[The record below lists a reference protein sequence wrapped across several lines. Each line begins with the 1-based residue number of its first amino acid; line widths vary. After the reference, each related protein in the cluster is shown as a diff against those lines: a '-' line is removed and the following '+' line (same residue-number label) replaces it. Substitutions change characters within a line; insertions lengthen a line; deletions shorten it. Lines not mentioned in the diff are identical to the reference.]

1 MLNRNP
7 SGNTSNILNSFRKRR
22 QQQGAL
28 LRYGAIGFVALGVIL
43 LIVWLT
49 SGSNAPLAGVFATDT
64 PTATV
69 TFTPTNTRIPTETPT
84 VTFTPTITFTA
95 TPSEPFPYTVV
106 EGDSLAVIVDKFG
119 LGDNGIK
126 LILSL
131 NPFNPETG
139 GGIDPTTQI
148 VYPGLV
154 LLLPYPGM
162 PLPTPTPIPADLRP
176 GTEIEYVVELGDTLA
191 GIAAKFNSTEE
202 AIIEANNIE
211 NANAL
216 FAGQL
221 LVIPINLITPT
232 PTLPPT
238 STPIT
243 PTAPGPQPTG
253 TPLPTSGASVTGT
266 PVTSGTCAFTENSGF
281 VTQLQSLIN
290 TERAANGAPALTPN
304 QRLAAA
310 ARAHAVDM
318 LCNNYFSHTG
328 LNGSTPQ
335 TRVRSQGYIS
345 TVVFE
350 HIFARYPSSASDPVT
365 AFNWWMNDPQTRA
378 EILNSVITEYGIAYV
393 ASDDSLLGGY
403 FVLVTADQ

>member
-7 SGNTSNILNSFRKRR
+7 SGNTSNVLNSFRKRR

-28 LRYGAIGFVALGVIL
+28 LRYGAIGLVALGLIL

-49 SGSNAPLAGVFATDT
+49 SGSNAPLAAMFATET
-64 PTATV
+64 PTATI
-69 TFTPTNTRIPTETPT
+69 TFTPTNTRVPTETPT
-84 VTFTPTITFTA
+84 VTLTPTVTSTA
-95 TPSEPFPYTVV
+95 TPSAPFPYTVV
-106 EGDSLAVIVDKFG
+106 EGDSIAVIVDKFG

-126 LILSL
+126 LILAL

-154 LLLPYPGM
+154 LILPYPGM
-162 PLPTPTPIPADLRP
+162 PLPTATPIPPDLPR
-176 GTEIEYVVELGDTLA
+176 GTKIEYVVELGDTLA

-216 FAGQL
+216 FVGQL
-221 LVIPINLITPT
+221 LVIPINLVTST

-243 PTAPGPQPTG
+243 PTPLIQPTS
-253 TPLPTSGASVTGT
+253 TALPTSGASVTGT
-266 PVTSGTCAFTENSGF
+266 PLASGDCSFSENPAFGA
-281 VTQLQSLIN
+281 QLQDLIN
-290 TERAANGAPALTPN
+290 TERTANNLPALAVN

-310 ARAHAVDM
+310 ARAHAIDL
-318 LCNNYFSHTG
+318 LCNEEFGHEGS
-328 LNGSTPQ
+328 NGSTPQ
-335 TRVRSQGYIS
+335 DRVRAQGYMA
-345 TVVFE
+345 TVLFE
-350 HIFARYPSSASDPVT
+350 RLFARYPPSDFDPVT
-365 AFNWWMNDPQTRA
+365 AFNWWMNDPQIRA
-378 EILNSVITEYGIAYV
+378 EILNAAITEMGIAYV
-393 ASDDSLLGGY
+393 SSDESLLGGY